1 MGVESMRKYFFTLPV
16 YQKNKGKDF
25 LLSMNWYNTTNNFV
39 IDPYKKLYHNLVSE
53 QLEFAS
59 EDEKLKQYKTHYK
72 LYIDKTNCDMM
83 NVVSVID
90 KFFQDGLVKFG
101 LVNDDNVTI
110 YKKISAECVILEIKK
125 VKGKKV
131 VEGVPRIEII
141 VEEIEKG
148 N

>member
-1 MGVESMRKYFFTLPV
+1 MIKYKLTLPI
-16 YQKNKGKDF
+16 YQKNKDGKDF

-39 IDPYKKLYHNLVSE
+39 IDPFKKHYHKLVAE

-83 NVVSVID
+83 NVISVID

-101 LVNDDNVTI
+101 LVEDDNVTI
-110 YKKISAECVILEIKK
+110 YKKFSAECEILESKK

-131 VEGVPRIEII
+131 VLGVPRVEII
-141 VEEIEKG
+141 IEELKI
-148 N
+148 

>member
-1 MGVESMRKYFFTLPV
+1 MRKYSLTLPI
-16 YQKNKGKDF
+16 YQNNLKGNKF
-25 LLSMNWYNTTNNFV
+25 LLSMNWYNTTHNFV
-39 IDPYKKLYHNLVSE
+39 IDPFKKLYHKLVAE

-59 EDEKLKQYKTHYK
+59 EDEQLKQYKTHYK

-101 LVNDDNVTI
+101 LIEDDNVTI
-110 YKKISAECVILEIKK
+110 YKKFSAECEILESKK

-131 VEGVPRIEII
+131 VVGVPRIEIT
-141 VEEIEKG
+141 VEEIE
-148 N
+148 

>member
-1 MGVESMRKYFFTLPV
+1 MKKYKLTLPI
-16 YQKNKGKDF
+16 YQKNKSGKDF

-39 IDPYKKLYHNLVSE
+39 IDPFKKHYHKLVAE
-53 QLEFAS
+53 QLDYAS

-83 NVVSVID
+83 NVVSTID

-101 LVNDDNVTI
+101 LVEDDNVTI
-110 YKKISAECVILEIKK
+110 YKKFSAECEILESKK

-131 VEGVPRIEII
+131 VLGVPRVEII
-141 VEEIEKG
+141 IEELKI
-148 N
+148 

>member
-1 MGVESMRKYFFTLPV
+1 MRRYVFTLPV
-16 YQKNKGKDF
+16 YQKNKNGKDF

-39 IDPYKKLYHNLVSE
+39 IDPYKKLYHKLVAE
-53 QLEFAS
+53 QLYFAS
-59 EDEKLKQYKTHYK
+59 EDDKLKQYKTHYK

-90 KFFQDGLVKFG
+90 KFFQDGLVEFG
-101 LVNDDNVTI
+101 LVEDDNVTI
-110 YKKISAECVILEIKK
+110 YKKFSAECEVLESKK
-125 VKGKKV
+125 VKRKKV
-131 VEGVPRIEII
+131 VEGIPRIEII

>member
-1 MGVESMRKYFFTLPV
+1 MIKYKLTLPI
-16 YQKNKGKDF
+16 YQKNKDGKDF

-39 IDPYKKLYHNLVSE
+39 IDPFKKHYHKLVAE

-83 NVVSVID
+83 NVISVID

-101 LVNDDNVTI
+101 LVEDDNVTI
-110 YKKISAECVILEIKK
+110 YKKFSAECEILESKK

-131 VEGVPRIEII
+131 VLGIPRVEIEIME
-141 VEEIEKG
+141 V
-148 N
+148 

>member
-1 MGVESMRKYFFTLPV
+1 MATINKYSLTLPI
-16 YQKNKGKDF
+16 YQNNSKGNKF

-39 IDPYKKLYHNLVSE
+39 IDPFKKLYHRLVAE
-53 QLEFAS
+53 QLKNIEI
-59 EDEKLKQYKTHYK
+59 EKLKQYKTHYK

-90 KFFQDGLVKFG
+90 KFVQDGLVKFG
-101 LVNDDNVTI
+101 LIEDDNVTI
-110 YKKISAECVILEIKK
+110 YKSFSAECEVLESKK

-131 VEGVPRIEII
+131 VFGEPRMEII
-141 VEEIEKG
+141 IEEI